1 VWGRSSE
8 DHFREPKTSRTDWV
22 LLNITFGIVMLALSR
37 QSGCRGG
44 GVAVLAKTAAMILVA
59 VYFRILEAMTR
70 ITGTMAIMGAIM
82 VVVMMA
88 GGLGILVG
96 MVGIDQR
103 SRCARWEQA
112 ARPG

>member
-1 VWGRSSE
+1 MS
-8 DHFREPKTSRTDWV
+8 K
-22 LLNITFGIVMLALSR
+22 ALSVR
-37 QSGCRGG
+37 R
-44 GVAVLAKTAAMILVA
+44 T
-59 VYFRILEAMTR
+59 LEA